1 MYSDTQECKNVE
13 AQRGGTC
20 NNRDKTSLVVGKF
33 VIIGHLIISKQ
44 DEEKIGLG

>member
-1 MYSDTQECKNVE
+1 MCIAIRKNVE
-13 AQRGGTC
+13 AQRGGTY

-44 DEEKIGLG
+44 AKEKIGLG